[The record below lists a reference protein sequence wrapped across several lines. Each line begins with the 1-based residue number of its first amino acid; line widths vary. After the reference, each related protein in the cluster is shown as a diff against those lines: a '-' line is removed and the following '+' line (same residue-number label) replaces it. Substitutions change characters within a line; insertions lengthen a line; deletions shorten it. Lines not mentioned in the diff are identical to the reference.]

1 MRKIV
6 VVMTIALT
14 VTGGMLA
21 FPEPFGAWV
30 SEGRMVALI
39 HLWVGLFFLVAFPLY
54 AWEHIGKN
62 RRWLRRAAL
71 VTFSGSSQ
79 TLAAVVLILSGI
91 VLYLYGSQA
100 WATARWL
107 HHWSTYLLAAALLL
121 HFLARKST
129 AGNSTAGNSI
139 AGKSK
144 SP

>member
-6 VVMTIALT
+6 IVMTVVLT
-14 VTGGMLA
+14 VSGWILA
-21 FPEPFGAWV
+21 FPGLVGGWMN
-30 SEGRMVALI
+30 EGRMVALV

-71 VTFSGSSQ
+71 VTFSGSLQ

-91 VLYLYGSQA
+91 VLFLYGLQA
-100 WATARWL
+100 WATVRWL

-121 HFLARKST
+121 HFFARKNPARKSKPR
-129 AGNSTAGNSI
+129 
-139 AGKSK
+139 KSQG
-144 SP
+144 